1 PPAELNAILQLPV
14 ATLPLQLC
22 VPSLT
27 VTVPVG
33 VPLPGAFTT
42 TVKVKLTAWPVAE
55 GFGEWPVSVVVVPAA
70 VTVWATP
77 ADELPAN
84 VPSPA
89 YVAVSVFAPAVVG
102 VRLQLPA
109 ATVATQFTV
118 PSLTVT
124 LPVGVPPADVTVK
137 VTATPCPASDG
148 FGVW

>member
-1 PPAELNAILQLPV
+1 MLQLPV
-14 ATLPLQLC
+14 ATLALELW

-27 VTVPVG
+27 VTLPVG
-33 VPLPGAFTT
+33 VPPPGAFAT
-42 TVKVKLTAWPVAE
+42 TVNAKLTAWPTADGLGACAVI
-55 GFGEWPVSVVVVPAA
+55 VVVVPAA
-70 VTVWATP
+70 VTVWAVP

-124 LPVGVPPADVTVK
+124 LAPRGPPPPVTPKGTPPPRPPPDGV
-137 VTATPCPASDG
+137 
-148 FGVW
+148 